1 MLTELV
7 GYLRIACGVLVGYLF
22 LAALSNH
29 LSVGYAST
37 YFLEPNH
44 L

>member
-22 LAALSNH
+22 LAALSIH
-29 LSVGYAST
+29 QSAEYASIC
-37 YFLEPNH
+37 F
-44 L
+44 